1 MSGGARV
8 SRAVMKQEVL
18 VGKFSR
24 WFGAAAA
31 GSLLV
36 TGSVGCVS
44 PKEYNNVKAERDAA
58 LLQRDVARAQA
69 QGSKAEAE
77 VYKAQVGMLSSAEE
91 GKDLRIT
98 ALSNESAELRN
109 QLAEVNQRY
118 TETMGSGGDS
128 SGGSSGVSLGSLP
141 SSLKSELASF
151 AAKHSGVCEFDS
163 SKGVVRFKSDA
174 CFAPGSADLN
184 EKGKAAAKAL
194 ATLLASK
201 DGAGFELMV
210 AGHTDATP
218 ISKSTT
224 IKAGHKDNW
233 FLSAHRAIAV
243 GETLRD
249 NHVHPRRLAMVGYA
263 DQRPVASNASDSG
276 RAANR
281 RVEVL
286 VMPVKLSAKELAAA
300 PTSGSKSAASSGS
313 SSPSSSSK
321 KSGASRKSG
330 RDATAD
336 ARDYGFNK

>member
-1 MSGGARV
+1 
-8 SRAVMKQEVL
+8 

-58 LLQRDVARAQA
+58 LLQRDVARAEA

-77 VYKAQVGMLSSAEE
+77 VYKAQLGMVANADE

-109 QLAEVNQRY
+109 QLAEVNARY
-118 TETMGSGGDS
+118 TETMGSND
-128 SGGSSGVSLGSLP
+128 SGGSSSFSTGGSLP
-141 SSLKSELASF
+141 SSLKSELAAF
-151 AAKHSGVCEFDS
+151 AAQHSGVCEFDGA
-163 SKGVVRFKSDA
+163 KGVVRFKSDA

-184 EKGKAAAKAL
+184 EKGKATAKAL

-224 IKAGHKDNW
+224 IKAGNKDNW
-233 FLSAHRAIAV
+233 FLSAHRAIAF

-263 DQRPVASNASDSG
+263 DQRPVASNATESG

-300 PTSGSKSAASSGS
+300 PTSGSKSGAT
-313 SSPSSSSK
+313 SSSSK
-321 KSGASRKSG
+321 KTGTSRKSG
-330 RDATAD
+330 GREATAD
-336 ARDYGFNK
+336 ARELGFNK

>member
-1 MSGGARV
+1 
-8 SRAVMKQEVL
+8 

-36 TGSVGCVS
+36 TGTVGCVS

-69 QGSKAEAE
+69 QGFKAESE
-77 VYKAQVGMLSSAEE
+77 VYKAQVGMLGNAED

-98 ALSNESAELRN
+98 ALSNETAELRN

-118 TETMGSGGDS
+118 TETMSDGSGTD
-128 SGGSSGVSLGSLP
+128 GSSGVSLGGNLP
-141 SSLKSELASF
+141 SSLKSELTSF
-151 AAKHSGVCEFDS
+151 AAKHSGVCEFDGG
-163 SKGVVRFKSDA
+163 KGVIRFKSDA

-184 EKGKAAAKAL
+184 EKGKATAKAL

-218 ISKSTT
+218 ISKSST
-224 IKAGHKDNW
+224 IKAGNKDNW

-263 DQRPVASNASDSG
+263 DQRPVASNATESG

-300 PTSGSKSAASSGS
+300 PTSGSKSASASWT
-313 SSPSSSSK
+313 SSSK
-321 KSGASRKSG
+321 KSGVSRKSAG
-330 RDATAD
+330 REATAD
-336 ARDYGFNK
+336 ARDLGFNK

>member
-1 MSGGARV
+1 
-8 SRAVMKQEVL
+8 

-36 TGSVGCVS
+36 TGTVGCVS
-44 PKEYNNVKAERDAA
+44 SKEYNNVKAERDAA

-77 VYKAQVGMLSSAEE
+77 VYKAQVGMLSNAEE

-98 ALSNESAELRN
+98 ALSNETAELRN

-118 TETMGSGGDS
+118 TETMSGDN

-141 SSLKSELASF
+141 SSLKSELAAF
-151 AAKHSGVCEFDS
+151 AAKHSGVCEFDL

-184 EKGKAAAKAL
+184 EKGKATAKAL

-224 IKAGHKDNW
+224 IKAGNKDNW

-263 DQRPVASNASDSG
+263 DQRPVASNATESG

-286 VMPVKLSAKELAAA
+286 VMPVKLSAQELAAA
-300 PTSGSKSAASSGS
+300 PTSGSKSSASAAT
-313 SSPSSSSK
+313 SSK
-321 KSGASRKSG
+321 KTGTSRRSGG
-330 RDATAD
+330 RNATAD
-336 ARDYGFNK
+336 ARDLGFNK

>member
-1 MSGGARV
+1 
-8 SRAVMKQEVL
+8 

-36 TGSVGCVS
+36 TGAVGCVS
-44 PKEYNNVKAERDAA
+44 PKEYNSVKAERDAA

-77 VYKAQVGMLSSAEE
+77 VYKAQLGMVANADE

-109 QLAEVNQRY
+109 QLAEVNARY
-118 TETMGSGGDS
+118 TETMNSDS
-128 SGGSSGVSLGSLP
+128 SGGAGSSSFSTGGSSLP
-141 SSLKSELASF
+141 SSLKSELAAF

-163 SKGVVRFKSDA
+163 GKGVIRFKSDA

-184 EKGKAAAKAL
+184 EKGKTAAKAL

-218 ISKSTT
+218 ISRSTT

-263 DQRPVASNASDSG
+263 DQRPVASNATDSG

-286 VMPVKLSAKELAAA
+286 VMPVKLSARELAAA
-300 PTSGSKSAASSGS
+300 PTSGSKSA
-313 SSPSSSSK
+313 SSSSK
-321 KSGASRKSG
+321 KSGVSRRSGG

-336 ARDYGFNK
+336 ARDLGFNK

>member
-1 MSGGARV
+1 MR
-8 SRAVMKQEVL
+8 
-18 VGKFSR
+18 KFTR

-31 GSLLV
+31 GTLLA

-44 PKEYNNVKAERDAA
+44 SKEYNSVKGERDTA

-69 QGSKAEAE
+69 QGFKAESE
-77 VYKAQVGMLSSAEE
+77 VYKAQLGLLANSEE

-98 ALSNESAELRN
+98 ALSNETADLRN
-109 QLAEVNQRY
+109 QLAEVNTRY
-118 TETMGSGGDS
+118 TETMSGDS
-128 SGGSSGVSLGSLP
+128 NGSSSFSNGGSLP
-141 SSLKSELASF
+141 SSLKSELAAF
-151 AAKHSGVCEFDS
+151 AGKHSGVVEFDS
-163 SKGVVRFKSDA
+163 SKCVVRFKSDA

-184 EKGKAAAKAL
+184 DKGKAAAKGL
-194 ATLLASK
+194 AALLASK
-201 DGAGFELMV
+201 NGAGFELMV

-218 ISKSTT
+218 ISKASTV
-224 IKAGHKDNW
+224 KAGHKDNW

-286 VMPVKLSAKELAAA
+286 VMPVKLSTKELAAA
-300 PTSGSKSAASSGS
+300 PTSGSKSASTASS
-313 SSPSSSSK
+313 SSSSK

-336 ARDYGFNK
+336 TRDYGFNK

>member
-8 SRAVMKQEVL
+8 SRAVIEQEVL
-18 VGKFSR
+18 VSKFSR

-36 TGSVGCVS
+36 TGTVGCVS

-69 QGSKAEAE
+69 QGNKAEAE
-77 VYKAQVGMLSSAEE
+77 VYKAQVGMLSNADE

-109 QLAEVNQRY
+109 QLAEVNARY
-118 TETMGSGGDS
+118 TETMSSDSAS
-128 SGGSSGVSLGSLP
+128 SGASVGGNLPASLM
-141 SSLKSELASF
+141 SELAAF
-151 AAKHSGVCEFDS
+151 AGKHSGVCEFDS
-163 SKGVVRFKSDA
+163 AKGVIRFKSDA

-184 EKGKAAAKAL
+184 EKGKATAKAL

-224 IKAGHKDNW
+224 IKAGNKDNW

-263 DQRPVASNASDSG
+263 DQRPVASNATESG

-300 PTSGSKSAASSGS
+300 PTSGSKSSASAAT
-313 SSPSSSSK
+313 SSK
-321 KSGASRKSG
+321 KTGTSRRSGG
-330 RDATAD
+330 RNATAD
-336 ARDYGFNK
+336 ARDLGFNK

>member
-1 MSGGARV
+1 M
-8 SRAVMKQEVL
+8 
-18 VGKFSR
+18 GKFTR

-31 GSLLV
+31 GTLLV
-36 TGSVGCVS
+36 TGAVGCVS
-44 PKEYNNVKAERDAA
+44 SKEYNSVKGERDAA
-58 LLQRDVARAQA
+58 LLQRDIARAQA
-69 QGSKAEAE
+69 QGFKAESE
-77 VYKAQVGMLSSAEE
+77 VYKAQVGVLASAEE

-109 QLAEVNQRY
+109 QLAEVNARY
-118 TETMGSGGDS
+118 TETMGSDS
-128 SGGSSGVSLGSLP
+128 SGSSSFSGVSLP

-151 AAKHSGVCEFDS
+151 ASKHSGVVEFDS
-163 SKGVVRFKSDA
+163 SKCVVRFKSDA
-174 CFAPGSADLN
+174 CFSPGSADLN
-184 EKGKAAAKAL
+184 EKGKSAAKAL
-194 ATLLASK
+194 ASLLASK
-201 DGAGFELMV
+201 NGAGFELMV

-218 ISKSTT
+218 ISKASTV
-224 IKAGHKDNW
+224 KAGHKDNW

-263 DQRPVASNASDSG
+263 DQRPVASNATDSG

-300 PTSGSKSAASSGS
+300 PTSGSKSAASVSSSS
-313 SSPSSSSK
+313 SSPK

-336 ARDYGFNK
+336 SRDYGFNK